1 MVFMGL
7 KMKLNKIFLIP
18 FCFVLLST
26 FAFAGQNTVN
36 PPVDNT
42 SSAVVDDSKSG
53 IDEKTQTILDK
64 IGFGKFVDSNSTKE
78 IESFFKTFEKYT
90 EKGDIEKL
98 KALYSDDFVNNDG
111 FDKKTYF
118 DLITLVSDMYE
129 DAQYKM
135 NITSVHRD
143 GDYAY
148 AYVNEVASANTTEK
162 YNENTGI
169 GVVKSNSLYLFHLQK
184 ISGKWKICALDT
196 LSEQTSLVYGDAL
209 PLDFEIKAPT
219 KVKQGTDY
227 IIDFEI
233 KNMPK
238 DAVLIASITNDPIV
252 YPQVNREEVFRT
264 LKKNK
269 NLERIV
275 KANSDNYNEYATV
288 SLGVTKA
295 GVIKNGEDIDM
306 IKIYMT
312 GMAFVMSRVNVEKVI
327 NHKVEHKSAE
337 KVKDAEAN

>member
-1 MVFMGL
+1 MGF

-18 FCFVLLST
+18 LCLMLLST
-26 FAFAGQNTVN
+26 FCFAQ
-36 PPVDNT
+36 
-42 SSAVVDDSKSG
+42 SSVAPAKDKASPAVVDDSKSG
-53 IDEKTQTILDK
+53 IDEKTQSILDK

-78 IESFFKTFEKYT
+78 IEAFFKTFEKYT
-90 EKGDIEKL
+90 DKGDIDKL
-98 KALYSDDFVNNDG
+98 RTLYSDDFINNDG

-129 DAQYKM
+129 DADYEMK
-135 NITSVHRD
+135 ITNVHRD

-148 AYVNEVASANTTEK
+148 AYVNEIASAKTTEK
-162 YNENTGI
+162 YNENTGV

-184 ISGKWKICALDT
+184 ISGKWKIRALDT
-196 LSEQTSLVYGDAL
+196 LSEQTSLVYGDAMDL
-209 PLDFEIKAPT
+209 EFEIKAPT
-219 KVKQGTDY
+219 KVKQGSDY
-227 IIDFEI
+227 AIDFEI

-264 LKKNK
+264 LKKNN

-295 GVIKNGEDIDM
+295 GIIKNGDEIDM
-306 IKIYMT
+306 VKIYMT
-312 GMAFVMSRVNVEKVI
+312 GMAFVMSRVNVEQVI
-327 NHKVEHKSAE
+327 NHKVEQKSGE
-337 KVKDAEAN
+337 KAKDAKETK

>member
-1 MVFMGL
+1 MGL

-90 EKGDIEKL
+90 AKGDIEKL
-98 KALYSDDFVNNDG
+98 KTLYSDDFINNDG

-129 DAQYKM
+129 DAEYKM
-135 NITSVHRD
+135 DITSVHRD

-148 AYVNEVASANTTEK
+148 AYLNEVASAKTTDK

-169 GVVKSNSLYLFHLQK
+169 GVVKSDSVYLFHLQK
-184 ISGKWKICALDT
+184 ISGKWKIRALDV
-196 LSEQTSLVYGDAL
+196 LSEQTSLVYGDARD
-209 PLDFEIKAPT
+209 LDFEIKAPT

-227 IIDFEI
+227 TIDFSI
-233 KNMPK
+233 NNMPN
-238 DAVLIASITNDPIV
+238 DAVLIASITNDPII

-275 KANSDNYNEYATV
+275 RANSDNYNEYATV

-295 GVIKNGEDIDM
+295 GVIKNGEEIDM
-306 IKIYMT
+306 VKIYMT
-312 GMAFVMSRVNVEKVI
+312 GMAFVMSRVNVEQVI
-327 NHKVEHKSAE
+327 NHKVEQKSDG
-337 KVKDAEAN
+337 KVKNGTSSK